1 MNIRT
6 AAIPCLDDAVKNIA
20 EEIYSE
26 ANQPNSQET
35 PEFHLSRLSIIAQEY
50 NIDETRMKFSLMDN
64 YGHIFTLT
72 AAEISANDAMIHALS
87 KRELNMISYVAGYET
102 SNATP
107 DS

>member
-1 MNIRT
+1 MHIRSV
-6 AAIPCLDDAVKNIA
+6 AIEYIDQAVKNIA

-26 ANQPNSQET
+26 AKEPTSSVT
-35 PEFHLSRLSIIAQEY
+35 PEFHISRLSIIAQEY

-107 DS
+107 D